1 MRRHR
6 KCRPIDKRNADQ
18 RTGRTR
24 REVLRGLLGASLA
37 AYGARL
43 GLRSAVAE
51 SLAVSPGLAD
61 RKLIVVVFGGGTRF
75 SESFGDPEHRHIPH
89 LWNDMAPRGT
99 LLTNMRV
106 EHRVVHPNCTASIAT
121 GHWEWDDNDW
131 SRPVA
136 HPTVFEICRRAR
148 KRPDTAAWAF
158 VYASI
163 LANMG
168 HSSAGGYGLDF
179 APNVVEPPTIPR
191 STAEEMDRLMLRA
204 GATGSVEAQLD
215 AARECARLARST
227 SLISTRGL
235 RSASAREF
243 LDCRYEAWK
252 ATTGTT
258 SHDAFLTEGAI
269 TCMQTFEPGVLLVAY
284 GEIDCA
290 HYGSWSRYVESIR
303 RTDALTWRL
312 WQATEQH
319 PAYRG
324 RTLMLILPDHGRELE
339 RPGGPGFIHHS
350 DFYTNLDA
358 DEGCRRVWML
368 AIGPGVAAGRRI
380 DEPCPTTATAATG
393 LEYLGLPPSPE
404 AEPSILAMLA

>member
-43 GLRSAVAE
+43 GLRPAVAE

-75 SESFGDPEHRHIPH
+75 SESVGDPEHRHIPH

-168 HSSAGGYGLDF
+168 HSGTGGYGLDF

-191 STAEEMDRLMLRA
+191 STAEEMDRLWEE
-204 GATGSVEAQLD
+204 EAV
-215 AARECARLARST
+215 RFGT
-227 SLISTRGL
+227 
-235 RSASAREF
+235 
-243 LDCRYEAWK
+243 EAP
-252 ATTGTT
+252 
-258 SHDAFLTEGAI
+258 DR
-269 TCMQTFEPGVLLVAY
+269 
-284 GEIDCA
+284 DCA
-290 HYGSWSRYVESIR
+290 PSSR
-303 RTDALTWRL
+303 
-312 WQATEQH
+312 
-319 PAYRG
+319 PA
-324 RTLMLILPDHGRELE
+324 P
-339 RPGGPGFIHHS
+339 HS
-350 DFYTNLDA
+350 
-358 DEGCRRVWML
+358 
-368 AIGPGVAAGRRI
+368 
-380 DEPCPTTATAATG
+380 
-393 LEYLGLPPSPE
+393 E
-404 AEPSILAMLA
+404 AFR